1 MQRQPH
7 NMSICRKDDGA
18 MSKSTQK
25 IESQDS
31 PIGVALTAS
40 AFLIWGMSPIYWKAL
55 ASVPAFEILMHRM
68 VWSFVFLA
76 PLVLLQGHLKDF
88 VHALTSGRML
98 MILLSTTLI
107 VGGNWFL
114 FIWAINSG
122 HILQTSLGYYIN
134 PLVNV
139 LLGVVFLKERLRRL
153 QLVAVGLAAVGVTY
167 LTLSYGQFPWV
178 SLALAFSFGFYGLI
192 RKVASVGPLV
202 GLTVE
207 TLLLSI
213 PAGAYLLYID
223 HAGRGTFLHDGT
235 TISIML
241 MGAALVTG
249 PPLLLFTKG
258 AKLLRL
264 ATVGFLQ
271 YIAPSC
277 TFLLAVFVYK
287 EPLLPAQLLTFGLIW
302 TALAIYSYDSVIAY
316 KNLKI

>member
-1 MQRQPH
+1 LPEQTHQP
-7 NMSICRKDDGA
+7 KPP
-18 MSKSTQK
+18 
-25 IESQDS
+25 DS
-31 PIGVALTAS
+31 PLGVLLAAS
-40 AFLIWGMSPIYWKAL
+40 AFLIWGLSPIYWKAL
-55 ASVPAFEILMHRM
+55 VSVPAFEILMHRM
-68 VWSFVFLA
+68 IWSFVFLA
-76 PLVLLQGHLKDF
+76 PLVLLLGHFSDLLK
-88 VHALTSGRML
+88 ALTSGRTLLIL
-98 MILLSTTLI
+98 MGTTVI

-139 LLGVVFLKERLRRL
+139 LLGFVFLKERLRRL

-178 SLALAFSFGFYGLI
+178 SLTLAFSFGFYGLI
-192 RKVASVGPLV
+192 RKVAPVGPLV

-213 PAGAYLLYID
+213 PATAYLAYLD
-223 HAGRGTFLHDGT
+223 QTGRGAFLHAGTGITFL
-235 TISIML
+235 L

-249 PPLLLFTKG
+249 LPLLLFTMG
-258 AKLLRL
+258 TKLLRL

-277 TFLLAVFVYK
+277 TFLLAVFIYH
-287 EPLLPAQLLTFGLIW
+287 EPLVLAQLFTFGMIW
-302 TALAIYSYDSVIAY
+302 TALGIYSYDSVKAY
-316 KNLKI
+316 KQPKKLATDLH

>member
-1 MQRQPH
+1 LSNQPRTTET
-7 NMSICRKDDGA
+7 S
-18 MSKSTQK
+18 
-25 IESQDS
+25 DS
-31 PIGVALTAS
+31 PLGVVLAAS
-40 AFLIWGMSPIYWKAL
+40 AFFIWGLSPIYWKTL
-55 ASVPAFEILMHRM
+55 VSVPAFEILMHRM
-68 VWSFVFLA
+68 IWSFVFLA
-76 PLVLLQGHLKDF
+76 PLVLLRGHLHDF
-88 VHALTSGRML
+88 LTALSSGR
-98 MILLSTTLI
+98 ILLILMGTTVI

-153 QLVAVGLAAVGVTY
+153 QLVAVALAAVGVVY

-192 RKVASVGPLV
+192 RKVVPVGPLV

-207 TLLLSI
+207 TLLLSV
-213 PAGAYLLYID
+213 PATAYLIYID
-223 HAGRGTFLHDGT
+223 HAGRGAFLNAGA
-235 TISIML
+235 SITLLL

-249 PPLLLFTKG
+249 LPLLLFTMG
-258 AKLLRL
+258 TKLLRL

-277 TFLLAVFVYK
+277 TFLLAVFIYR
-287 EPLLPAQLLTFGLIW
+287 EPLVPAQLFTFGLIW
-302 TALAIYSYDSVIAY
+302 TALAIYSYDSVKAY
-316 KNLKI
+316 KRPKELATDLH

>member
-1 MQRQPH
+1 MTKP
-7 NMSICRKDDGA
+7 
-18 MSKSTQK
+18 TQATDAS
-25 IESQDS
+25 ESPQ
-31 PIGVALTAS
+31 GVALATS
-40 AFLIWGMSPIYWKAL
+40 AFLIWGLSPIYWKAL
-55 ASVPAFEILMHRM
+55 AGVPAFEILMHRM
-68 VWSFVFLA
+68 IWSFVFLA
-76 PLVLLQGHLKDF
+76 PLVLLQGHLKDLIG
-88 VHALTSGRML
+88 ALTSGRTL
-98 MILLSTTLI
+98 LILFLTTLI

-114 FIWAINSG
+114 YIWAINSD
-122 HILQTSLGYYIN
+122 HILQTSLGYYIT

-178 SLALAFSFGFYGLI
+178 ALALAFSFGFYGLI

-213 PAGAYLLYID
+213 PASAYLLYLD
-223 HAGRGTFLHDGT
+223 HAGRGAFLHEGT
-235 TISIML
+235 TISLML

-249 PPLLLFTKG
+249 LPLLLFTMG
-258 AKLLRL
+258 TKLLRL

-277 TFLLAVFVYK
+277 TFLLAVFIYH
-287 EPLLPAQLLTFGLIW
+287 EPLVPSQLFTFGMIW
-302 TALAIYSYDSVIAY
+302 TALAIYSYDSVQQY
-316 KNLKI
+316 RRS